1 MNITS
6 LIAGFILGVVATFV
20 FSLSQKSSGNTNAGD
35 TSLDNTNSVNKP
47 KDNSRVNPMLAV
59 FLLVPILAGL
69 VYWKT
74 GSPNAAS
81 VSVPAADMSATAS
94 ANTASVTTDMSAMPE
109 KGHEM
114 GDMAEMTQKLADK
127 LAINPNNGDGW
138 ALLAHSYV
146 ELKEHKNAVGA
157 FSKAV
162 ELIHNDPQLFADYAD
177 ALAVTNNGSFEGE
190 SADLVAK
197 ALKIDPNHPKSLLLA
212 GTIAYNKADYAKA
225 ISYWEHLQPL
235 VGKDDPMLSKQLE
248 GNIAE
253 AKSLL
258 AKK

>member
-1 MNITS
+1 M
-6 LIAGFILGVVATFV
+6 
-20 FSLSQKSSGNTNAGD
+20 Q
-35 TSLDNTNSVNKP
+35 
-47 KDNSRVNPMLAV
+47 
-59 FLLVPILAGL
+59 
-69 VYWKT
+69 
-74 GSPNAAS
+74 
-81 VSVPAADMSATAS
+81 AADATAS
-94 ANTASVTTDMSAMPE
+94 NMGAMPE

-127 LAINPNNGDGW
+127 LAINPDNGDGW

-146 ELKEHKNAVGA
+146 ELKEHKNAAGA

-162 ELIHNDPQLFADYAD
+162 ELIPNDPQLFADYAD
-177 ALAVTNNGSFEGE
+177 ALAVTNNGSFEGKSTE
-190 SADLVAK
+190 LVEK
-197 ALKIDPNHPKSLLLA
+197 ALKIDPNHPKALLLA

-225 ISYWEHLQPL
+225 ISHWEHLQPL